1 MHSDLK
7 IGLFCG
13 MVVVVAAILYLA
25 AHPSLSPK
33 RLMPRKA
40 EAQPA
45 EEVNAA
51 PHSPEPA
58 QIASTEVRPSGDPN
72 LIDWTV
78 YEQTERAQTERFHI
92 IEKNQTLSDVARKY
106 YGAPSKWPKIY
117 NANRSTIENPN
128 SVRPGTKIIIP
139 D

>member
-1 MHSDLK
+1 M
-7 IGLFCG
+7 GLFCG
-13 MVVVVAAILYLA
+13 MVVVVAAILYVA
-25 AHPSLSPK
+25 THPSLSPK
-33 RLMPRKA
+33 RLAPRTA

-45 EEVNAA
+45 EEANAA
-51 PHSPEPA
+51 PRSPEPA

-78 YEQTERAQTERFHI
+78 YEQTQKTQTERFHI

-106 YGAPSKWPKIY
+106 YGTPSEWPKIY
-117 NANRSTIENPN
+117 NANRSAITDPH